1 MENTPHEKSSWI
13 QELSNQSWNLELVV
27 SGAAIFSTSFLP
39 EIADKAIGSFYE
51 NYQISSDISSQVF
64 PTLAY
69 SFGKSSAYL
78 LIFTFIIHFII
89 RAFWIALVGLR
100 AVFPQGINFDNI
112 PNTTKDMAEMYKQK
126 FGTLDS
132 YIVKLD
138 KLCSQIFSIAFVLV
152 LFSIMMAVL
161 YLLGFVATIGFKTYL
176 PVVYEKTKI
185 IFLVLF
191 ALIWVFSMVIMA
203 IGSKEKYR
211 SKPILGNLYKAT
223 IEKSTFLYMG
233 MYKPIQFINFTFGSN
248 MPHKKYFRTVLII
261 GFTFFAVAI
270 GIYSSKLLEH
280 AGIPILESRNYYSSG
295 SANHKLETNFYDNL
309 RTENDDMPVASI
321 QSDVIEEPFLKLFI
335 NYTKILDENLAKIYK
350 EPTLPDSLRNSQK
363 RPLRDE
369 ARLECLGTY
378 FQISLNDSTL
388 NSPEFLF
395 ETNARGKG
403 IKAYINTENCKMGR
417 NTLYIKT
424 LKTDSLP
431 KKVYDEYLAIPFWY
445 SNKGK

>member
-1 MENTPHEKSSWI
+1 MENTPHEKSNWI

-39 EIADKAIGSFYE
+39 ELADKAISSYYL
-51 NYQISSDISSQVF
+51 NYQISRELSSEVF

-78 LIFTFIIHFII
+78 LIFTFIIHFIF

-126 FGTLDS
+126 FGTLDA

-152 LFSIMMAVL
+152 LFSIMMAIL
-161 YLLGFVATIGFKTYL
+161 YLVGFVATVGFKTYL

-185 IFLVLF
+185 IFLVLLG
-191 ALIWVFSMVIMA
+191 LIWTFSMVIMA

-211 SKPILGNLYKAT
+211 SKPMLGRLYKAT

-233 MYKPIQFINFTFGSN
+233 MYKPMQYINFTFGSN

-261 GFTFFAVAI
+261 GFTFFTVAI
-270 GIYSSKLLEH
+270 GIYSFKL
-280 AGIPILESRNYYSSG
+280 RN
-295 SANHKLETNFYDNL
+295 
-309 RTENDDMPVASI
+309 
-321 QSDVIEEPFLKLFI
+321 LKL
-335 NYTKILDENLAKIYK
+335 
-350 EPTLPDSLRNSQK
+350 
-363 RPLRDE
+363 
-369 ARLECLGTY
+369 
-378 FQISLNDSTL
+378 
-388 NSPEFLF
+388 
-395 ETNARGKG
+395 
-403 IKAYINTENCKMGR
+403 
-417 NTLYIKT
+417 
-424 LKTDSLP
+424 
-431 KKVYDEYLAIPFWY
+431 
-445 SNKGK
+445 

>member
-1 MENTPHEKSSWI
+1 MENTPHEKSNWI

-39 EIADKAIGSFYE
+39 ELADKAISSYYL
-51 NYQISSDISSQVF
+51 NYQISRELSSEVF

-78 LIFTFIIHFII
+78 LIFTFIIHFIF

-126 FGTLDS
+126 FGTLDA
-132 YIVKLD
+132 YIVRLD

-152 LFSIMMAVL
+152 LFSIMMAIL
-161 YLLGFVATIGFKTYL
+161 YLVGFVATVGFKTYL
-176 PVVYEKTKI
+176 PLVYEKTKI
-185 IFLVLF
+185 IFLVL
-191 ALIWVFSMVIMA
+191 LGLLWTFSMVIMA

-211 SKPILGNLYKAT
+211 SKPMLGKLYKAT

-233 MYKPIQFINFTFGSN
+233 MYKPMQYINFTFGSN

-261 GFTFFAVAI
+261 GFTFFTVAI
-270 GIYSSKLLEH
+270 GIYSFKLLEH
-280 AGIPILESRNYYSSG
+280 VGVPIMESRNYFSSG
-295 SANHKLETNFYDNL
+295 SAKHKLETNFYDNL
-309 RTENDDMPVASI
+309 RTEKDEIPAASI

-335 NYTKILDENLAKIYK
+335 NYSKVLDEDLVKIYE
-350 EPTLPDSLRNSQK
+350 EPKMADSLRNSQK
-363 RPLRDE
+363 RPLRDA
-369 ARLECLGTY
+369 ARLACLGTY

-388 NSPEFLF
+388 KSPEFLF
-395 ETNARGKG
+395 ETNALSKG
-403 IKAYINTENCKMGR
+403 IKTYLNTENCKAGK

-431 KKVYDEYLAIPFWY
+431 KKVYDEYVIIPFWY
-445 SNKGK
+445 SKGR